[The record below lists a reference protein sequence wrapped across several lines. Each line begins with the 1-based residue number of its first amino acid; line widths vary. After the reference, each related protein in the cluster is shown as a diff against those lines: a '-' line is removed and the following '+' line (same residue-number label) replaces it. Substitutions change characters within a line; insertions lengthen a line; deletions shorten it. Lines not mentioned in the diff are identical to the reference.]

1 MTFVEYQATLNI
13 AELEAIKAPIDAL
26 DARADALAQE
36 TAETLAPVVQELGE
50 KWQQYAQ
57 DREAAEVVAGD
68 QLVAYLVENVTVDNK
83 TIAQLLE
90 EQGQQILI
98 RKKSTSMH
106 KTMQEEMPEE
116 MPEEV
121 VITYNGP
128 SQQEVEDFLKNK
140 VEPSLE
146 KLESQGDELDSIVED
161 AAEALAQ
168 AASPVVEAMGQE
180 AGTLAD
186 TLGSAL
192 KTQLSNIDV
201 QATMLAQ
208 KAAAQESSSSSIM
221 TGFGA
226 GIVGALAGA
235 AVFGFVNRDKSTVAN
250 NQQPLL

>member
-1 MTFVEYQATLNI
+1 MEYQATLNI

-116 MPEEV
+116 V

-146 KLESQGDELDSIVED
+146 KLESQGDQLDSIVED

-180 AGTLAD
+180 AGNLAD

-250 NQQPLL
+250 N

>member
-116 MPEEV
+116 V

-180 AGTLAD
+180 AGNLAD

>member
-116 MPEEV
+116 V

-146 KLESQGDELDSIVED
+146 KLESQGDQLDSIVED

-180 AGTLAD
+180 AGNLAD

-250 NQQPLL
+250 N

>member
-106 KTMQEEMPEE
+106 KTMQEE

>member
-116 MPEEV
+116 V

-180 AGTLAD
+180 AGNLAD

-250 NQQPLL
+250 N